1 MQSLF
6 KTFEEKSK
14 LVKILNECIRGA
26 SGSGVRVIIGSE
38 NAVPGMQE
46 YTLISSPITPQG
58 PNLGSVGILGP
69 TRLEYARAI
78 TIVDYVAKL
87 YGQIFNAN

>member
-1 MQSLF
+1 M
-6 KTFEEKSK
+6 
-14 LVKILNECIRGA
+14 R
-26 SGSGVRVIIGSE
+26 
-38 NAVPGMQE
+38 E
-46 YTLISSPITPQG
+46 YTLISSSITPQD